1 MGNLVSW
8 ALVQDAIVKKKKET
22 ETGRFVPLP
31 FPMKPSPLIKDATRE
46 LDNLF
51 PRARASFSIASVQD
65 TQANQRVIGRVWT
78 PLRVDFDFSKVDWK
92 KKEEN
97 SDSCTGNSVKNR
109 DRNFLFGWKEFDGT
123 RFIFFFFLDICPLFL
138 VYCFFCS

>member
-1 MGNLVSW
+1 MSIDGKPCVVSIGTRR
-8 ALVQDAIVKKKKET
+8 DREKKKET

-31 FPMKPSPLIKDATRE
+31 FPMKPFPLIKDATRE

-78 PLRVDFDFSKVDWK
+78 PLRVDFDFSKVD
-92 KKEEN
+92 
-97 SDSCTGNSVKNR
+97 
-109 DRNFLFGWKEFDGT
+109 
-123 RFIFFFFLDICPLFL
+123 
-138 VYCFFCS
+138 